1 MIFGIDNMFNQSRL
15 IFLNIITLPTN
26 RIFRD
31 YGNIPGLDL
40 AFIKNGYVYHTD
52 ADTTDRIPDG
62 SIQRSGD
69 NILAAVT
76 FLAKTSDLELGRHGD
91 IESPP
96 VFFDMF
102 GLFVISY
109 PSWVGIIINLTVAF
123 AALVIMYIDIL
134 QFSKKTDLSK
144 VIN

>member
-1 MIFGIDNMFNQSRL
+1 MFNQNGL
-15 IFLNIITLPTN
+15 ISLHSIILSTN

-69 NILAAVT
+69 NILAAVI
-76 FLAKTSDLELGRHGD
+76 FLANTSDGELGLHGD
-91 IESPP
+91 NESPP
-96 VFFDMF
+96 IFFDMF

-109 PSWVGIIINLTVAF
+109 PSWLGFIINLTVAF
-123 AALVIMYIDIL
+123 AALVVMYIDIL
-134 QFSKKTDLSK
+134 QFSKKTDVSK
-144 VIN
+144 VTV